1 MGVPFRGKVDRTVS
15 DTTFVVWY
23 SGAWCVLE
31 AEAMNLCAGD
41 DLEAD
46 WHAFG
51 PQQIVIKSPDAR
63 RRLGKYTFAGN
74 IVDTQCRRDQAITIA
89 RDRVIIRSQLPPF
102 LS

>member
-41 DLEAD
+41 DLARSIHDASRWGSGGVVLVRGRECR
-46 WHAFG
+46 WH
-51 PQQIVIKSPDAR
+51 DER
-63 RRLGKYTFAGN
+63 RESA
-74 IVDTQCRRDQAITIA
+74 V
-89 RDRVIIRSQLPPF
+89 
-102 LS
+102 